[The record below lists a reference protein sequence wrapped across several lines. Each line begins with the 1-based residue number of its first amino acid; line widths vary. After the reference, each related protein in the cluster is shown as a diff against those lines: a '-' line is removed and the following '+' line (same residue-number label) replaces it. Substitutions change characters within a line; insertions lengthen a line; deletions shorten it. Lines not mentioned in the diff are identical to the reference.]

1 MPLTG
6 LHDVSVTYGSDVR
19 ALDHVTL
26 MAEQGQL
33 MAVLGPS
40 GSGKSVLLRAIA
52 GLVPLVH
59 GDILIGG
66 QRVTALPPE
75 RRGVAMVFE
84 STPLIPTL
92 DVSRNIGR
100 GLAFRHVPRA
110 KAAERVQA
118 QARNLHLDR
127 LLRRAPSTLSAGEAA
142 RVGVGGALV
151 QEPSVF
157 LLDEPLA
164 HLDPGE
170 RALVRRQVTDVVRNL
185 GITTFYVTNDP
196 GEVMGIAD
204 RVALL
209 RDGGVVQVGT
219 PGDLYD
225 RPADLF
231 AAGFIGS
238 PSMGMLPARL
248 VVSGRSAGFR
258 VGARTLPL
266 WDEPAP
272 ELVEHA
278 GEDLVLGLR
287 PEHVHDATDWQNPD
301 VVTLPATVVRIEE
314 SRPVVVAAVEVQAP
328 AVTAPGADRPE
339 AAGAVLR
346 CRFSRDSGLR
356 PGDDV
361 EVAVEAARAHVFD
374 AGTGRALHHPQ
385 PSGER

>member
-6 LHDVSVTYGSDVR
+6 LHDVSVIYGNDVR
-19 ALDHVTL
+19 ALHHVTV

-40 GSGKSVLLRAIA
+40 GSGKSVLLRAMA

-59 GDILIGG
+59 GEILIGG
-66 QRVTALPPE
+66 QHVTALPPE
-75 RRGVAMVFE
+75 RRHVAMVFE
-84 STPLIPTL
+84 SAALIPTL
-92 DVSRNIGR
+92 DVSKNLGR

-118 QARNLHLDR
+118 QAQGLHLDR

-142 RVGVGGALV
+142 RVGVGGALI
-151 QEPSVF
+151 QEPAVF

-164 HLDPGE
+164 HLAAGE
-170 RALVRRQVTDVVRNL
+170 RWQVRRQVTDAVRKR
-185 GITTFYVTNDP
+185 GITTFYVSNDP

-204 RVALL
+204 RMALL
-209 RDGGVVQVGT
+209 REGGVVQVGT

-231 AAGFIGS
+231 AAAFIGS
-238 PSMGMLPARL
+238 PAIGILPARL
-248 VVSGRSAGFR
+248 VVSGGSAGFR

-266 WDEPAP
+266 WDAPAP
-272 ELVEHA
+272 ELLEHA
-278 GEDLVLGLR
+278 GKDLVLGLR
-287 PEHVHDATDWQNPD
+287 PEHVHDASDWQHPD
-301 VVTLPATVVRIEE
+301 VITLPATVVRIDEA
-314 SRPVVVAAVEVQAP
+314 RPVVVAAVEVSAP

-346 CRFSRDSGLR
+346 CRFARDSGVR
-356 PGDDV
+356 TGDRV

-374 AGTGRALHHPQ
+374 AVTGRALHHPN
-385 PSGER
+385 R

>member
-6 LHDVSVTYGSDVR
+6 LHDVSVNYGQDVR
-19 ALDHVTL
+19 ALDHVTVL
-26 MAEQGQL
+26 AEQGQL
-33 MAVLGPS
+33 VAVLGPS

-52 GLVPLVH
+52 GLVPLAH
-59 GDILIGG
+59 GEVLIGG
-66 QRVTALPPE
+66 QRVTALPVE
-75 RRGVAMVFE
+75 RRNVAMVFE
-84 STPLIPTL
+84 STALVPSL
-92 DVSRNIGR
+92 DVSKNLGR
-100 GLAFRHVPRA
+100 ALAFRHVPRA
-110 KAAERVQA
+110 KAQARVEA
-118 QARNLHLDR
+118 QARGLHLDR
-127 LLRRAPSTLSAGEAA
+127 LLRRSPGTLSAGEAA

-157 LLDEPLA
+157 LLDEPLS

-170 RALVRRQVTDVVRNL
+170 RGQVRRQVVDVVRTL
-185 GITTFYVTNDP
+185 GITAFYVTNDP

-209 RDGGVVQVGT
+209 RDGSVAQVGA
-219 PGDLYD
+219 PADLYD
-225 RPADLF
+225 RPANLF

-248 VVSGRSAGFR
+248 VMSGGSAGYR

-266 WDEPAP
+266 WVAPAP
-272 ELVEHA
+272 GLLEHA

-287 PEHVHDATDWQNPD
+287 PEHVHDASDWRHPD

-314 SRPVVVAAVEVQAP
+314 ARPALVAAVEVSAP

-339 AAGAVLR
+339 ARGAVLR
-346 CRFSRDSGLR
+346 CRFSRDRRLR
-356 PGDDV
+356 PGDRV

-374 AGTGRALHHPQ
+374 AGTGLALHHPS
-385 PSGER
+385 P